1 MEDHFYDSRT
11 YSGLTATLNAADAA
25 AYMNGGRRPTFSDV
39 GVSPEKYLRAYRLA
53 LRRPRC
59 SRRKPVLHA
68 LTHQRRASI
77 PLAKKSGIGTSIFEE
92 LGIGSLQ
99 PAHIGDQKLS

>member
-1 MEDHFYDSRT
+1 MEDHFYYSRT
-11 YSGLTATLNAADAA
+11 YSGLTATLNAAEAA

-39 GVSPEKYLRAYRLA
+39 GVSPEKCLRADRLA

-68 LTHQRRASI
+68 LTRQRRASI
-77 PLAKKSGIGTSIFEE
+77 PLARNPEIG
-92 LGIGSLQ
+92 LGTDFVRPTHSL
-99 PAHIGDQKLS
+99 HIRRVPVF